1 MDYLELLLL
10 REAPRG
16 VVMTNIYAVKFEI
29 EGTKA
34 EVILNALNQGDAIR
48 KAEEWFARKRSHSV
62 PKFSARPLSSVIICG
77 EEQEII
83 YQPSATVL
91 GAFAFAAQWRT

>member
-1 MDYLELLLL
+1 MDYLELPLL
-10 REAPRG
+10 EATRS

-29 EGTKA
+29 DGAKA

-62 PKFSARPLSSVIICG
+62 PKFSARPLSSMIICG
-77 EEQEII
+77 EEQEIV
-83 YQPSATVL
+83 YQPPATAL
-91 GAFAFAAQWRT
+91 GTFALAAEWRA